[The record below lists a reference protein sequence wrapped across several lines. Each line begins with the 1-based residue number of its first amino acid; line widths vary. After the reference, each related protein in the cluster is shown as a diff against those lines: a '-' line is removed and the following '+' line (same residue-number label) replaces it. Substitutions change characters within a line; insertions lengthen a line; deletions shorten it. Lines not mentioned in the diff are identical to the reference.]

1 MSLQKQGQS
10 TLRQDLTFSFSPF
23 ERWHFC
29 QQQMFAVSHLDFCW
43 STSPP
48 LWGRTQNPLVLPCFS
63 WSLLG
68 LDCKHPISWG
78 ISLMEKSLQS
88 GGLIK
93 KKAILSIL
101 QFGEILK
108 KESAAVNTVVTTIV
122 VTTHISVLVIC
133 FNLGQNSGLGP

>member
-1 MSLQKQGQS
+1 
-10 TLRQDLTFSFSPF
+10 
-23 ERWHFC
+23 
-29 QQQMFAVSHLDFCW
+29 
-43 STSPP
+43 
-48 LWGRTQNPLVLPCFS
+48 
-63 WSLLG
+63 
-68 LDCKHPISWG
+68 
-78 ISLMEKSLQS
+78 MEKSLQS